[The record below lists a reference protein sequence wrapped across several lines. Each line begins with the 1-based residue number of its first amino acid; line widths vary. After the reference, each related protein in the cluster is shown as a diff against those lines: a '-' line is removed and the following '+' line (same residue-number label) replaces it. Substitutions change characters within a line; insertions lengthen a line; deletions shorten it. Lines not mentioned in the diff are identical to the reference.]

1 MPLRQGAGSARP
13 GLRVEV
19 SMRSSWDLISGSLIS
34 RRAEDDGVPIPN
46 AGDGHGASIGPGD
59 DRPVALLIEA
69 GMVVAGL
76 PSAIGQGDV
85 VGTTGHDP
93 GFDMGRADW

>member
-19 SMRSSWDLISGSLIS
+19 RMRPSWDLISGSL
-34 RRAEDDGVPIPN
+34 RPEDDGVPIPN
-46 AGDGHGASIGPGD
+46 AGDSDGASIRPGD

-76 PSAIGQGDV
+76 PSAISQGDV

-93 GFDMGRADW
+93 GFDLGRADG